1 MGMEEFLLA
10 LAKELAVPVIFG
22 IASIY
27 LILVSDTGRWGNGEL
42 SLSTKTILNYLG
54 WILFSIFLFMMGLAS
69 VPIVDKFFGNPRYS
83 LGFFELFYVI
93 PLWMI
98 AFFVSI
104 FIYSKVYNKWFAPKK
119 YEQMQE
125 TVEKLEKK
133 LNDIHK
139 SIEKERRRKR

>member
-1 MGMEEFLLA
+1 MEEFLLA

-83 LGFFELFYVI
+83 LGFFELLFLLASLFIVKFI
-93 PLWMI
+93 TNGSPLKNM
-98 AFFVSI
+98 SRC
-104 FIYSKVYNKWFAPKK
+104 
-119 YEQMQE
+119 
-125 TVEKLEKK
+125 KK
-133 LNDIHK
+133 LLRNL
-139 SIEKERRRKR
+139 RRNLTTFTRA